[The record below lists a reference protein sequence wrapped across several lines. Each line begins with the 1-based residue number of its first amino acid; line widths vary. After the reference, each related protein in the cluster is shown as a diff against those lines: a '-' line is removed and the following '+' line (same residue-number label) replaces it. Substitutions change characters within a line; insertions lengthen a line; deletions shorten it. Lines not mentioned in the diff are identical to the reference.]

1 MGRRRRGPRA
11 SEPELK
17 KRDELR
23 LVAYTDNVVLGGAD
37 ISMSHLLD
45 RLDPSI
51 EVTVLGV
58 AANIVERVAS
68 GRKDAAT
75 RIVPRPRSG
84 HDGRSLKAHVSALR
98 EIGPD
103 IVHANLSSP
112 WSCQYCIAGAGLLRR
127 PRVVAVYQLAVP
139 PRSKAQW
146 RAKRLTAR
154 AVHRHV
160 GVAEQTSRE
169 VEALVGLPP
178 GSVITIH
185 NGVPDEQHA
194 AADRARPGVIVGA
207 IGRFERQKG
216 FDLLI
221 RALTEIEDAS
231 LVLVGEGSER
241 PMLEGLAE
249 SVGVADRVV
258 WRGWTDETRT
268 CLGAFDVFALPSRF
282 EGFPL
287 ALLEALLARLAVVA
301 ADVGGVSEIVHD
313 GETGL
318 LVPADDPDALA
329 RAIRRLLADADLR
342 QRLGEQGRQHVLE
355 RFTADHMTR
364 AFERLYEELL
374 AESRL

>member
-1 MGRRRRGPRA
+1 M
-11 SEPELK
+11 
-17 KRDELR
+17 
-23 LVAYTDNVVLGGAD
+23 LGGAD
-37 ISMSHLLD
+37 ISMGHLLA

-84 HDGRSLKAHVSALR
+84 HDWRSLEAHVSALR
-98 EIGPD
+98 QIGPD
-103 IVHANLSSP
+103 VVHANLSSP

-139 PRSKAQW
+139 PRSRAQR

-160 GVAEQTSRE
+160 GVAERTSRE
-169 VEALVGLPP
+169 VEALVGLRA
-178 GSVITIH
+178 GSVLTIH
-185 NGVPDEQHA
+185 NGVPDELRPG
-194 AADRARPGVIVGA
+194 ADRPREGLIVGA

-241 PMLEGLAE
+241 PILEDLAE
-249 SVGVADRVV
+249 RFGVADLVL
-258 WRGWTDETRT
+258 WRGWTDEARSYFA
-268 CLGAFDVFALPSRF
+268 AFDVIAFPSRF

-287 ALLEALLARLAVVA
+287 GVLEALLARSAVVA
-301 ADVGGVSEIVHD
+301 TDVGGVSEIVHD

-318 LVPADDPDALA
+318 LVRAEDPTGLA
-329 RAIRRLLADADLR
+329 GAIRRLLADADLR
-342 QRLGEQGRQHVLE
+342 HRLGEQGRQRVLQH
-355 RFTADHMTR
+355 FTADHMTR
-364 AFERLYEELL
+364 GFERLYDELL
-374 AESRL
+374 TGNRL